1 MQITVVF
8 FFFIYFVK
16 DDFRQNLYDK
26 LLWLDSLTEERIPSK
41 QSKNY
46 KQDNLD

>member
-8 FFFIYFVK
+8 WFFFIYFVK

-26 LLWLDSLTEERIPSK
+26 RLWLDSLTEERIPSK
-41 QSKNY
+41 QNKNY
-46 KQDNLD
+46 